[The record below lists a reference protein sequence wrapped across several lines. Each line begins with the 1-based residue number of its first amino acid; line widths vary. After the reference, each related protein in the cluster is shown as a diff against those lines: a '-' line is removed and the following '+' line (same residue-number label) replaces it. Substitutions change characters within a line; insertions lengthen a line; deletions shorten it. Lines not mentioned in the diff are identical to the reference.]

1 MIEMEVL
8 TPGPSD
14 ERPLLEGHVQTPNE
28 SSADEPASRPDSRR
42 GRKVRLHK
50 ELSVVFGVGLLITD
64 IIGSGIFLSPN
75 GVIKRTG
82 SYGLALIVWVI
93 SGVVSACG
101 ALCYG
106 ELSTFIRRSGA
117 DYTYIKEAYTFQ
129 NRNKFVTVFGNLI
142 SFTYLWM
149 NFLVSEPMS
158 IAIGGLLA
166 AEYLIKPAYLDCD
179 PPPYAMKM
187 LAITIVGMNCM
198 YVCVVVFICLSAL
211 LEGETL
217 EAEPVLSVY
226 HKPGNLSKTIN

>member
-1 MIEMEVL
+1 MDVL
-8 TPGPSD
+8 TPRPSD
-14 ERPLLEGHVQTPNE
+14 ERPLLRESPEE
-28 SSADEPASRPDSRR
+28 SSADEGASRPASQL
-42 GRKVRLHK
+42 GRLRLHK

-93 SGVVSACG
+93 SGIVSACG

-106 ELSTFIRRSGA
+106 ELSTLIRKSGA

-129 NRNKFVTVFGNLI
+129 NRNKFVTLFGNLI

-158 IAIGGLLA
+158 IGIGGLLA
-166 AEYLIKPAYLDCD
+166 AEYLIKPIYLDCD
-179 PPPYAMKM
+179 PPLYAMKM
-187 LAITIVGMNCM
+187 LAIAIVGM
-198 YVCVVVFICLSAL
+198 
-211 LEGETL
+211 
-217 EAEPVLSVY
+217 
-226 HKPGNLSKTIN
+226 

>member
-1 MIEMEVL
+1 VL
-8 TPGPSD
+8 TPVPSD
-14 ERPLLEGHVQTPNE
+14 KRPLLGGHVQTPNE
-28 SSADEPASRPDSRR
+28 SSADESTGRPESRT

-50 ELSVVFGVGLLITD
+50 EVSVVYGVGLLITD

-82 SYGLALIVWVI
+82 SYGLAVIVWVI

-129 NRNKFVTVFGNLI
+129 NRNKFVTLLGNLI
-142 SFTYLWM
+142 GFTYLWM

-166 AEYLIKPAYLDCD
+166 AEYLIKPAFLDCD
-179 PPPYAMKM
+179 PPLYAMKM
-187 LAITIVGMNCM
+187 LAITVVG
-198 YVCVVVFICLSAL
+198 V
-211 LEGETL
+211 
-217 EAEPVLSVY
+217 
-226 HKPGNLSKTIN
+226 